1 MAKLQSFL
9 GAALVSV
16 AALVLAACGS
26 GTSSEGTGKVSFFMT
41 DAPVDEAY
49 AVVIAMTHF
58 EVKPAEG
65 RAFRLDIEHDE
76 DKSYRQINLLEY
88 TKGKLA
94 TIVTDEEL
102 DAGEYE
108 WLRIFFDA
116 DPDHSYIQIDEGGG
130 MYPFFMPSGAQTG
143 YKVIG
148 GFSVRADEQI
158 DYVLDFNVRESV
170 LEPPGLV
177 SRFGEDR
184 AFLLKPT
191 VRLMKIAATGAVTG
205 TIHDSLL
212 TMNNEEVT
220 CAGGYAV
227 YAFEG
232 FDVNPVGESVLPFIS
247 DIVEMNDEGDFEY
260 AFMFLPPGPYTL
272 AFTCSANLDT
282 AEGEDYASTYP
293 PEGLK
298 FSAKIEVEI
307 DARETKECD
316 IPLNGEGPC

>member
-1 MAKLQSFL
+1 MTKFQSIL
-9 GAALVSV
+9 AAALIS
-16 AALVLAACGS
+16 AMALALAGCGS
-26 GTSSEGTGKVSFFMT
+26 GTSSGSTGKVSFFMT

-65 RAFRLDIEHDE
+65 QPFRLDIDPDE
-76 DKSYRQINLLEY
+76 GKDHRQINLLEY

-94 TIVTDEEL
+94 AIVTEEL

-116 DPDHSYIQIDEGGG
+116 DHSYIKIDADGGE
-130 MYPFFMPSGAQTG
+130 YPFFMPSGAQTG

-148 GFSVRADEQI
+148 GFSVREDEAI

-177 SRFGEDR
+177 SRFGEKR

-191 VRLMKIAATGAVTG
+191 VRLMEIAATGSVTG
-205 TIHDSLL
+205 NVDFGLVAEK
-212 TMNNEEVT
+212 NRET
-220 CAGGYAV
+220 CAGGDAV

-232 FDVNPVGESVLPFIS
+232 FGVDPVGDNMLPFIS
-247 DIVEMNDEGDFEY
+247 DTVEMNVDGAFEY

-272 AFTCSANLDT
+272 AFTCSAILDS
-282 AEGEDYASTYP
+282 AEGETYAETYP
-293 PEGLK
+293 PKGLE
-298 FSAKIEVEI
+298 FSEPINVEI
-307 DARETKECD
+307 VAREKKQCD
-316 IPLNGEGPC
+316 IPLGESVEGPC